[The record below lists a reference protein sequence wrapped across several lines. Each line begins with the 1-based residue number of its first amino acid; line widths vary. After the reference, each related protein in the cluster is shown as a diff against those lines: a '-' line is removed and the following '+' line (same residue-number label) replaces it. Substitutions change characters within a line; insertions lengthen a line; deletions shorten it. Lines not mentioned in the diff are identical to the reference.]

1 MSRRWRTGAGASRGL
16 SAFLLVLLMAGCAH
30 NQPAPAP
37 EPPGLKALVYK
48 EIADPVRAEKVLVLM
63 RQTTAGINALK
74 ETNQRV
80 QQEIV
85 KLNADYNAMPEQFRK
100 QQAYAGEA
108 RRRLR
113 QEILDAYFQ
122 IKALTTPQEW
132 EALSRSDRES
142 LKEFIKKT
150 EVPEEELNAP
160 PSPGSQTPPQGS
172 TGVVREGGMI

>member
-1 MSRRWRTGAGASRGL
+1 
-16 SAFLLVLLMAGCAH
+16 
-30 NQPAPAP
+30 
-37 EPPGLKALVYK
+37 
-48 EIADPVRAEKVLVLM
+48 M

-74 ETNQRV
+74 ETNDRV

-85 KLNADYNAMPEQFRK
+85 KLNADYNATPEQFRK
-100 QQAYAGEA
+100 QQAYAAEE
-108 RRRLR
+108 RRRRR

-150 EVPEEELNAP
+150 EVPDEELNAP
-160 PSPGSQTPPQGS
+160 PSPGSQAPPQGS